1 MRKNQIC
8 SLKVKSL
15 KVLKR
20 YICILL
26 EIEYVL
32 PSCDVLVLTNSRFNV
47 ILMLFL
53 EKMKINSETAEG
65 SNSLESRFALSDE
78 SSTLN
83 YLPPL

>member
-1 MRKNQIC
+1 MH

-32 PSCDVLVLTNSRFNV
+32 PSCDALVFTNFNV

-65 SNSLESRFALSDE
+65 SSSLESRFALSDE

-83 YLPPL
+83 YLSPL